1 MGAAGGRNGVQ
12 AVGRALDL
20 LEILAADDAPKRVTD
35 LARATGLPPATIH
48 RLLATLAQ
56 RGYVRQAAGSRTY
69 VAGSALV
76 RLASR
81 AWQLLG
87 TAARPY
93 LAELTADSGETS
105 NLAILDD
112 THAVYIAQVE
122 SRHRMRMFTEVGN
135 RVLPHTAAVGKVLLA
150 GLPRA
155 EAQRIVARTGL
166 PALTPN
172 SITDAAQLF
181 AELDRVAQQG
191 YALDDEEAE
200 LGVRCLAVPVPGP
213 DGVAAAISISGPAG
227 RLDAPACE
235 RVLPGMRATAER
247 IGAELLSG
255 RAGVRAEG

>member
-1 MGAAGGRNGVQ
+1 MSGPLERDGVQ

-20 LEILAADDAPKRVTD
+20 LEILAGDDDPRGVTD

-48 RLLATLAQ
+48 RLLGTLGQ
-56 RGYVRQAAGSRTY
+56 RGYVRQAPGSRKY
-69 VAGSALV
+69 VPGTALV

-87 TAARPY
+87 TGARPF
-93 LAELTADSGETS
+93 LAELTTASGETS

-150 GLPRA
+150 ALPRSEA
-155 EAQRIVARTGL
+155 ERIVERTGL

-172 SITDAAQLF
+172 SITDLQRLR
-181 AELDRVAQQG
+181 AELDRVADSG
-191 YALDDEEAE
+191 YALDEEEAE

-213 DGVAAAISISGPAG
+213 GGVAASVSISGPAG
-227 RLDAPACE
+227 RLDARECE
-235 RVLPGMRATAER
+235 RVLPVMRATAER
-247 IGAELLSG
+247 IGAELF
-255 RAGVRAEG
+255 AGG